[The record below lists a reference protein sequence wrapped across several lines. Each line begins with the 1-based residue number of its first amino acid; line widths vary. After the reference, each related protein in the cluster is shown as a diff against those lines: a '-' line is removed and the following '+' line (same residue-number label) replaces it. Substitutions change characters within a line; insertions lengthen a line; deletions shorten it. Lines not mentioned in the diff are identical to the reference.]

1 MRLTKV
7 IPISLMVVFLLGLFY
22 CAGSADEEMVKAS
35 SVVTPTVGE
44 NIVPIVDCV
53 VETIPVVE
61 DTNEITI
68 NDKML
73 HVYSDGII
81 STVQQYI
88 YDTCESKGYTECT
101 IFDIL
106 DEEDYIFLHIVF
118 DNIQYKGVNV
128 DKDPIDLFEVYDCR
142 LTEDFIEYWEYN

>member
-7 IPISLMVVFLLGLFY
+7 IPIGLIVVFLLGLFY
-22 CAGSADEEMVKAS
+22 CAGSADEGMVKS
-35 SVVTPTVGE
+35 SNAVTNTAGE
-44 NIVPIVDCV
+44 NIIPIVDCV
-53 VETIPVVE
+53 DKTIPVVE
-61 DTNEITI
+61 DTNEII
-68 NDKML
+68 VDDKIL
-73 HVYSDGII
+73 HVYSDDIV

-88 YDTCESKGYTECT
+88 YDTCESKGYHECT

-106 DEEDYIFLHIVF
+106 DEDDYIFLHIVF